1 MSKIINLHNS
11 INKYFSN
18 LLETKYLE
26 NIILDKNY
34 NVIFDHTINFN
45 GYFVNGLIYNET
57 NEITIKINPYSSES
71 ILFITIH
78 EITHVLNKNK
88 LKKLVINYLIQ
99 ELELIEDDY
108 IVSDE
113 LICDI
118 AGVLLGNTKFLNYL
132 YNNSN
137 YNIDINN
144 NYDRFIKNFLINWE
158 YCYRNNII
166 NKYENINYSISL
178 KNININNKTKIPVIL
193 SNEKVITTKQNSKR
207 LQQEFKS
214 TITNGVYTNKATG
227 YAAFI
232 TSETKGKIL
241 KPNGNNTNT
250 KSNNYIL
257 RIICALKLPQLFEN
271 ALYIDTLAPMK
282 NKNQNPNELGYHHFI
297 APIVIEGNIYRVLIT
312 GKEKIN
318 SKILYSLNIEILPTK
333 SGTIPRVN
341 KHSLKGVVP
350 TDITISDLIYKVNI
364 FNYQTGKNQQYSS
377 KDIKF

>member
-18 LLETKYLE
+18 ILETKYLE
-26 NIILDKNY
+26 NIILDKDY

-45 GYFVNGLIYNET
+45 GYFVNGLIYNKN
-57 NEITIKINPYSSES
+57 NEITIKINPYSTES

-78 EITHVLNKNK
+78 EITHAIDKNK
-88 LKKLVINYLIQ
+88 LKELVIDYLIQ

-137 YNIDINN
+137 YNININN
-144 NYDRFIKNFLINWE
+144 NYDKFINNFLINWE

-178 KNININNKTKIPVIL
+178 KNSNINNKTKIPIIY
-193 SNEKVITTKQNSKR
+193 SKEKVIINKQNSKR
-207 LQQEFKS
+207 LRLKFKN
-214 TITNGVYTNKATG
+214 TVKNGNYTNKATG
-227 YAAFI
+227 YVATINA
-232 TSETKGKIL
+232 ETKSKIINPKQKL
-241 KPNGNNTNT
+241 NKTQ
-250 KSNNYIL
+250 KEYIL
-257 RIICALKLPQLFEN
+257 RIISALELPQLFEN
-271 ALYIDTLAPMK
+271 ALYIDTLNPMK
-282 NKNQNPNELGYHHFI
+282 NKNNQNELGYHHFV
-297 APIVIEGNIYRVLIT
+297 APIVIDGVLYRVLIT

-318 SKILYSLNIEILPTK
+318 SKRLYSLNIEILPTK

-341 KHSLKGVVP
+341 KHSLKGIVP
-350 TDITISDLIYKVNI
+350 TDITISELTYNVNI
-364 FNYQTGKNQQYSS
+364 FNYQTRINS
-377 KDIKF
+377 